1 MRESDQGSTSSDRTE
16 LWGLAFALC
25 FPSVLTW
32 AYFVALG
39 ETQTSVQQATYAI
52 GKLIQFAFP
61 LCFLTFVVR
70 EPIRFR
76 WRWRS
81 GLLEGA
87 LSGVLILGAIV
98 AAWLTIERSQAPLI
112 AVLMSSVSAKV
123 VGLGVAAP
131 WRYLGLAAFY
141 SIVHSLLEEYY
152 WRWFVFSRLRRR
164 TKRVLAIVLSSV
176 GFMAHHTILMGVFAG
191 WTSPYTYLF
200 SLTVAIGG
208 AYWAW
213 LYERRGTIVAPWL
226 SHLFVDVAIFAVGY
240 ALLRP

>member
-1 MRESDQGSTSSDRTE
+1 
-16 LWGLAFALC
+16 
-25 FPSVLTW
+25 
-32 AYFVALG
+32 
-39 ETQTSVQQATYAI
+39 
-52 GKLIQFAFP
+52 
-61 LCFLTFVVR
+61 VR

-81 GLLEGA
+81 GLLEGV
-87 LSGVLILGAIV
+87 LSGVLILVAIV
-98 AAWLTIERSQAPLI
+98 AVWLALERAQAPLLS
-112 AVLMSSVSAKV
+112 VLMSTVGAKV
-123 VGLGVAAP
+123 VGLGVATT

-141 SIVHSLLEEYY
+141 SIVHTFLEEYY

-164 TKRVLAIVLSSV
+164 TGRALAIGLSSV

-200 SLTVAIGG
+200 SLAVAVGG